1 MPKKKFFNL
10 GFSVFFVV
18 VMIYLLTG
26 WSNEKSRSNSKANI
40 QFLTNKP
47 EDRFQVGDSEKNT
60 TDHFAQAKKLLNKN
74 LVLFANKTIYCG
86 CLVQRRNIDLKS
98 CGYKI
103 QSNPK
108 RAARLEWE
116 HVVPAE
122 AFGQS
127 FSEWRV
133 GAPQCHGK
141 KGRKCAKTNLEF
153 SKMEGDVYNLFP
165 EIGEL
170 NGLRSNFSMAQLNE
184 SDYDFGGCKAKLH
197 DRKFE
202 PMDFAKGI
210 VARTYLH
217 METTHPGH
225 GIISDK
231 NRKLFEAWDKLYP
244 LTELECQRWKKLEKI
259 TATKHALISRCPN

>member
-1 MPKKKFFNL
+1 MPPKKL
-10 GFSVFFVV
+10 IQAWLSALPVV
-18 VMIYLLTG
+18 ILIYLLTG
-26 WSNEKSRSNSKANI
+26 WSKEKSKTHADLSLDPVATKHEASTR
-40 QFLTNKP
+40 T
-47 EDRFQVGDSEKNT
+47 RDSEKNT

-74 LVLFANKTIYCG
+74 LELFANKTIYCG
-86 CLVQRRNIDLKS
+86 CLVQKRNIDLKS
-98 CGYKI
+98 CDYKI

-170 NGLRSNFSMAQLNE
+170 NGLRSNFSMSQLNE
-184 SDYDFGGCKAKLH
+184 SDYDFGGCKAKIH